1 MACSTCIRWMVWN
14 ESDQNQIFY
23 YYDCNDGT
31 TLLSTLIGPGQFY
44 SVCGCQ
50 ASGSYASSNEV
61 YIEDGGTGF
70 INYNGILLY
79 PCEDT
84 PEPSVTLTPFPTR
97 TPNITPTNT
106 PTPNITPTVTRTPNP
121 TPTTTPIICGS
132 GITTTSSV
140 YYTDCCG
147 NFVSSNLTI
156 GTVVIFNYGQPYNG
170 ITKLNVPATTS
181 CLTPTPTRTQT
192 PTPTVTP
199 TLTNTPTPTITPDV
213 TPTPTPTTSLNQ
225 TFALKN
231 ECDVFTLF
239 DMGVECNPI
248 NIPTNQSSNDGI
260 LSLNVTGGT
269 APYSYYWAGG
279 QRTRTLVGVPQG
291 SYEVLVVDYYGD
303 YSSTTICN
311 LFAPSQTPTNTVTP
325 TPTITPSP
333 VWPNLCLTYVK
344 GLISYGPIQ
353 FTPSGDFNGKPMWS
367 ATYQSVNLSIVWSS
381 TNSRW
386 EVSGWT
392 FTTGTPVSYIQTN
405 IPDNGWVMNGGQS
418 ATLYMTQGTCPSYVP
433 LSIQITKQDSSC
445 NGTTNCNGSITIATS
460 NGVPPYSYSI
470 NNGLTYQSS
479 NIFQGLCSN
488 QYTVIVEDSDNNVLN
503 NVVQI
508 GSSSVQTNYTIK
520 TQVSNI
526 VNYSSGVQVASW
538 VVDVNPPLPVGTTI
552 TFNLNV
558 NAIQT
563 VGGPGTGVIT
573 NTTSVI
579 KNGSTLSQPTISSTV
594 ESSTRPNCAP
604 NTQTATTTS
613 QVYSLTIGNGDVIS
627 GTSSS
632 QLVVTNGTT
641 SLNGCITTLTQDILV
656 STSQP
661 TIYGEDCDNVLNIG
675 TGRGVVGHTI
685 SSATPSNPISLRT
698 LTGTTSCSGG
708 VTGVYGTTNLVTLYT
723 NSFPGFGPGAA
734 VYTSSTFNSSTLVP
748 DNVVFRNPN
757 SNVSSTVYIINN
769 GVMEDVGP
777 TGVTC

>member
-50 ASGSYASSNEV
+50 ASGSYASSTEV
-61 YIEDGGTGF
+61 YIEDGGAGY

-79 PCEDT
+79 PCEYT

-225 TFALKN
+225 TFGLKN

-239 DMGVECNPI
+239 DMGVNCNPI
-248 NIPTNQSSNDGI
+248 SIPTNQFSNDGV

-269 APYSYYWAGG
+269 APYSYYWEGG

-333 VWPNLCLTYVK
+333 VWPNLCLTYVRNFT
-344 GLISYGPIQ
+344 SFGPIQ

-367 ATYQSVNLSIVWSS
+367 ATYQSVNLSIVWNS
-381 TNSRW
+381 TKSIW
-386 EVSGWT
+386 EVTGWT
-392 FTTGTPVSYIQTN
+392 FTTGIPVSTNQTN
-405 IPDNGWVMNGGQS
+405 IPDSGWSMYGGQF

-433 LSIQITKQDSSC
+433 LSVQITKQDSSC

-488 QYTVIVEDSDNNVLN
+488 QYTVIIEDSDNNVLN
-503 NVVQI
+503 GVVQI
-508 GSSSVQTNYTIK
+508 GSSSVQTNYEIK

-558 NAIQT
+558 NATQT

-573 NTTSVI
+573 NTTAVI
-579 KNGSTLSQPTISSTV
+579 KNGSALSQPTITSTV
-594 ESSTRPNCAP
+594 QSSTRANCAP

-708 VTGVYGTTNLVTLYT
+708 VTGVYGTTNLTTLYT

>member
-1 MACSTCIRWMVWN
+1 MPTST
-14 ESDQNQIFY
+14 
-23 YYDCNDGT
+23 
-31 TLLSTLIGPGQFY
+31 P
-44 SVCGCQ
+44 
-50 ASGSYASSNEV
+50 
-61 YIEDGGTGF
+61 
-70 INYNGILLY
+70 
-79 PCEDT
+79 
-84 PEPSVTLTPFPTR
+84 
-97 TPNITPTNT
+97 
-106 PTPNITPTVTRTPNP
+106 TPTVTSTPNV
-121 TPTTTPIICGS
+121 TPTTTPIVCGS

-140 YYTDCCG
+140 YYVDCCG
-147 NFVSSNLTI
+147 NFVNTNQVI
-156 GTVVIFNYGQPYNG
+156 GTVVVLDYTQPYNG

-181 CLTPTPTRTQT
+181 CPTPTPTSTQT
-192 PTPTVTP
+192 STPTVTT
-199 TLTNTPTPTITPDV
+199 TLTNTPTPTTTPE
-213 TPTPTPTTSLNQ
+213 PTPTVTPSTSVNQ
-225 TFALKN
+225 VFGLKN
-231 ECDVFTLF
+231 ECDVLTLF

-248 NIPTNQSSNDGI
+248 RIPTSQFSNDGV
-260 LSLNVTGGT
+260 LSLKVTGGT
-269 APYSYYWAGG
+269 GPYSYYWEGG

-381 TNSRW
+381 TKSRW
-386 EVSGWT
+386 EVNGWT
-392 FTTGTPVSYIQTN
+392 FTTGTPVSTNQTN
-405 IPDNGWVMNGGQS
+405 IPDSGWSMYGGQT
-418 ATLYMTQGTCPSYVP
+418 ATLYVTQGTCKSYVP
-433 LSIQITKQDSSC
+433 LSAQITKQDSSC
-445 NGTTNCNGSITIATS
+445 NGTANCNGSITIATS

-470 NNGLTYQSS
+470 NNGLTYQTS
-479 NIFQGLCSN
+479 NIFQELCSN
-488 QYTVIVEDSDNNVLN
+488 QYTVIVVDSDNNVLN
-503 NVVQI
+503 SVVSI
-508 GSSSVQTNYTIK
+508 GSSSVRANYTIK

-538 VVDVNPPLPVGTTI
+538 VVDVDPPLPVGTTI
-552 TFNLNV
+552 VFSLNV
-558 NAIQT
+558 NAVQT
-563 VGGPGTGVIT
+563 VGGPGTGVIN
-573 NTTSVI
+573 NTTEVS
-579 KNGSTLSQPTISSTV
+579 KNGVVLSQPTISSTV
-594 ESSTRPNCAP
+594 QSSTRPNCAP
-604 NTQTATTTS
+604 NTQTDTTTS

-685 SSATPSNPISLRT
+685 SSATPANPISLRT

-708 VTGVYGTTNLVTLYT
+708 VIGVYGTTNLTTLYT
-723 NSFPGFGPGAA
+723 NSFPGFGPGAT

-748 DNVVFRNPN
+748 NNVIFRNPN
-757 SNVSSTVYIINN
+757 GVVSTVYQTT
-769 GVMEDVGP
+769 GGLMEDVGP
-777 TGVTC
+777 TGTPC